1 MKWILAVLCLLVMG
15 SIPAW
20 AALGDNVASV
30 ISDAQAMGGQHRLL
44 AREGFSLHQITMAD
58 GSVVN
63 EYVSPAGMVFGV
75 SWQAHSIPSMQQ
87 LLGSYMPNL
96 QQGQRTHVI
105 PRRAVT
111 VEGDNFV
118 FSSVG
123 HARFFKG
130 RAYVPGLVPAN
141 LTPEVVQ

>member
-1 MKWILAVLCLLVMG
+1 MLMG
-15 SIPAW
+15 SLPAW
-20 AALGDNVASV
+20 AALGDDVSSVNSDLQALGGKHVMVAK
-30 ISDAQAMGGQHRLL
+30 AGYN
-44 AREGFSLHQITMAD
+44 LHQITTSD

-75 SWQAHSIPSMQQ
+75 SWQGHLMPNLSQ
-87 LLGSYMPNL
+87 LLGTYMTNL
-96 QQGQRTHVI
+96 QQGQRTHVV

-111 VEGDNFV
+111 IEGDNFV
-118 FSSVG
+118 FTSIG
-123 HARFFKG
+123 HARFFQG